1 MYNCSSVF
9 CYRCELPK
17 TPSEQMLHAAVE
29 PAGSPTLSAWEMWL
43 VTKAKEDRLKLEK
56 KAEEA
61 SHS

>member
-1 MYNCSSVF
+1 
-9 CYRCELPK
+9 
-17 TPSEQMLHAAVE
+17 MLHAAVE